1 MPNKEEKALVVAEIK
16 EKFQNASGV
25 VLADYRGLTVAQVT
39 QLRTQLRQAGVEY
52 RVLKNSLVRR
62 AASEIGVEGLD
73 SYLKGPTALAF
84 STDPVAPAK
93 VLMEFAKVNK
103 LKTLKIKAGV
113 LEGKVI
119 GVEGVKAL
127 AELPS
132 REVLLSMVL
141 RGMQAPLAG
150 MANVLQG
157 PIRKMA
163 YALEEV
169 RKLKEAQ

>member
-1 MPNKEEKALVVAEIK
+1 MPNYDEKGKVVAEIK

-39 QLRTQLRQAGVEY
+39 DLRNKMRAAGVEY
-52 RVLKNSLVRR
+52 KVLKNTLVKR
-62 AASEIGVEGLD
+62 AVDELGVEGLD
-73 SYLKGPTALAF
+73 PYLKGPNAF
-84 STDPVAPAK
+84 AFCADPVAPAK
-93 VLMEFAKVNK
+93 VLTEFAKTNR
-103 LKTLKIKAGV
+103 LRTLQIRAGV

-119 GVEGVKAL
+119 GPEGVREL
-127 AELPS
+127 ADLPS

-141 RGMQAPLAG
+141 RGMQAPLSG

-157 PIRKMA
+157 PIRKMG

-169 RKLKEAQ
+169 RKLKAAQ

>member
-1 MPNKEEKALVVAEIK
+1 MPNMEEKVQAVSEIK
-16 EKFQNASGV
+16 EKFEQASGI

-39 QLRTQLRQAGVEY
+39 QLRTQMRQAGVEY
-52 RVLKNSLVRR
+52 RVLKNSLVSR
-62 AASEIGVEGLD
+62 AAAEVGVEGLE
-73 SYLKGPTALAF
+73 SYLKGPTAFAF
-84 STDPVAPAK
+84 SADPVAPAK
-93 VLMEFAKVNK
+93 VIMEFVKANT

-119 GVEGVKAL
+119 GAEGVKAL

-132 REVLLSMVL
+132 REVLLSMVV
-141 RGMQAPLAG
+141 RAMQGPLTG

>member
-1 MPNKEEKALVVAEIK
+1 MPNMEEKVQVVSEIK
-16 EKFQNASGV
+16 EKFEQASGII
-25 VLADYRGLTVAQVT
+25 LADYRGLTVAQVT
-39 QLRTQLRQAGVEY
+39 QLRTEMRQAGVEY
-52 RVLKNSLVRR
+52 RVLKNSLVQR
-62 AASEIGVEGLD
+62 AANEVGVEGLE
-73 SYLKGPTALAF
+73 SYLKGPTAFAF
-84 STDPVAPAK
+84 SADPVAPAK
-93 VLMEFAKVNK
+93 VIMEFVKANK

-113 LEGKVI
+113 LDGKVI
-119 GVEGVKAL
+119 GAEGVKAL

-132 REVLLSMVL
+132 REVLLSMVV
-141 RGMQAPLAG
+141 RAMQGPLTG

>member
-1 MPNKEEKALVVAEIK
+1 MPNIEEKSLVVSEIK
-16 EKFQNASGV
+16 EKMQQATGI

-39 QLRTQLRQAGVEY
+39 QLRTKLREAGVEY
-52 RVLKNSLVRR
+52 RVMKNSLVQR
-62 AASEIGVEGLD
+62 AANEVGVEGLEP
-73 SYLKGPTALAF
+73 YLKGPTAFAF
-84 STDPVAPAK
+84 SVDPVAPAK
-93 VLMEFAKVNK
+93 VIAEFVKVNK

-113 LEGKVI
+113 LDGKVI
-119 GVEGVKAL
+119 GPEGVKAL

-132 REVLLSMVL
+132 REVLLSMVV

-150 MANVLQG
+150 MVNVLQG

-169 RKLKEAQ
+169 RKLKAAQ

>member
-1 MPNKEEKALVVAEIK
+1 MPNMEEKVQAVSEIK
-16 EKFQNASGV
+16 EKFEQASGII
-25 VLADYRGLTVAQVT
+25 LADYRGLTVAQVT
-39 QLRTQLRQAGVEY
+39 QLRTQMRQAGVEY
-52 RVLKNSLVRR
+52 RVLKNSLVSR
-62 AASEIGVEGLD
+62 AAAEVGVEGLE
-73 SYLKGPTALAF
+73 SYLKGPTAFAF
-84 STDPVAPAK
+84 SADPVAPAK
-93 VLMEFAKVNK
+93 VIMEFVKANK

-113 LEGKVI
+113 LDGKVI
-119 GVEGVKAL
+119 GAEGVKAL

-132 REVLLSMVL
+132 REVLLSMVV
-141 RGMQAPLAG
+141 RAMQGPLTG

>member
-1 MPNKEEKALVVAEIK
+1 MLNIEEKSQVVSEIK
-16 EKFQNASGV
+16 ERFQQASGI

-39 QLRTQLRQAGVEY
+39 QLRSQLRKAGVEY
-52 RVLKNSLVRR
+52 RVMKNTLVCR
-62 AASEIGVEGLD
+62 AANEVGVEGLD

-84 STDPVAPAK
+84 SQDPVAPAK
-93 VLMEFAKVNK
+93 ILAEFVKVNK
-103 LKTLKIKAGV
+103 LKTFKIKGGV

-119 GVEGVKAL
+119 GPEEVRAL
-127 AELPS
+127 ADLPS
-132 REVLLSMVL
+132 REVLLAMVL

-169 RKLKEAQ
+169 RKLKAAQ

>member
-1 MPNKEEKALVVAEIK
+1 MPNMEEKVQAVSEIK
-16 EKFQNASGV
+16 EKFEHASGV
-25 VLADYRGLTVAQVT
+25 ILADYRGLTVAQVT
-39 QLRTQLRQAGVEY
+39 QLRTQMRQAGVEY
-52 RVLKNSLVRR
+52 RVLKNSLVSR
-62 AASEIGVEGLD
+62 AANEVGVEGLD
-73 SYLKGPTALAF
+73 PYLKGPTAFAF
-84 STDPVAPAK
+84 SADPVAPAK
-93 VLMEFAKVNK
+93 VIMEFVKANK

-119 GVEGVKAL
+119 GAEGVRDL

-132 REVLLSMVL
+132 REVLLFMVL
-141 RGMQAPLAG
+141 RGMQAPLTG
-150 MANVLQG
+150 MVNVLQG

>member
-1 MPNKEEKALVVAEIK
+1 MPNMEEKGLVVSEIK
-16 EKFQNASGV
+16 EKFQQASGI

-52 RVLKNSLVRR
+52 RVMKNTLVRR
-62 AASEIGVEGLD
+62 AANEVGVEGLD
-73 SYLKGPTALAF
+73 EYLKGPTALAF

-93 VLMEFAKVNK
+93 VLMDFAKANK
-103 LKTLKIKAGV
+103 LKTFKIKAGV

-119 GVEGVKAL
+119 GAEGVRAL

-132 REVLLSMVL
+132 REVLLAMVL
-141 RGMQAPLAG
+141 RGMQAPLTG

-157 PIRKMA
+157 PIRKMG

-169 RKLKEAQ
+169 RKLKAAQ